1 MLYSCMEL
9 DELTKSW
16 ESWTRRPT
24 MSWRSDRGNAH
35 EVNSNAELSA
45 QSAERWEQLC
55 DETRA
60 ENAARSERRPGC
72 LRDSTLAG
80 AAAGVVGCAGMLQLT
95 RTRSAALRKL
105 AGAGGM
111 AFRCDSGAKTAPLA
125 VYSDRTDGGGCW
137 GAIGAV
143 PALSQSGPHHRR

>member
-1 MLYSCMEL
+1 
-9 DELTKSW
+9 
-16 ESWTRRPT
+16 

-45 QSAERWEQLC
+45 QSAERWQQLC

-72 LRDSTLAG
+72 LRDSTMAG

-111 AFRCDSGAKTAPLA
+111 AFSGFVGFFMPFVFVSNVLRVRCQRKGLQKPPIPKRLA
-125 VYSDRTDGGGCW
+125 DAAD
-137 GAIGAV
+137 
-143 PALSQSGPHHRR
+143 P